1 MEREIIKSSRMKG
14 WWENL
19 KSSRTLN
26 PPLNKHAD
34 VYLPKEY
41 FQQLPISGKSRAN
54 IQSSLITSDLE
65 WCTRRKNRSLNN
77 AEKKGFSHVMMKV
90 FLGVKQIRN
99 IQHYSWFFSTVKS
112 HRVMKKCNKQF
123 FFASA
128 AFSPFQQQ
136 TWQWTRAGAQ
146 WKMRWK

>member
-14 WWENL
+14 WWKNL

-34 VYLPKEY
+34 VYLPKEC

-54 IQSSLITSDLE
+54 ISLITSDLE

-77 AEKKGFSHVMMKV
+77 AKKKAFLTWWWKCFSELNKFEIFNITPDFFHSKVASCYEKM
-90 FLGVKQIRN
+90 QQTI
-99 IQHYSWFFSTVKS
+99 
-112 HRVMKKCNKQF
+112 